1 MQPDDTQSSP
11 RFSLV
16 VGGPFHALLHRIG
29 GLAGD
34 GLPRPG
40 AAILLAA
47 LAFAVPALLVVAE
60 AALADAPAGW
70 SFFRDATVYGRY
82 LIATVVLIGTE
93 RYAEG
98 RFELL
103 IHQFRAARIVDDADM
118 PTFQDALALADRRS
132 SSGVA
137 ELLILL
143 FVFGFAG
150 WSTRYA
156 AEIVPMA
163 WEGRVVDGQVV
174 LSWAGLGASLFS
186 SPLFLFLVMRWCWR
200 FVVWTTL
207 LFRLSRLPLA
217 LSPLHPD
224 HCAGLG
230 FLSIYPSIFT
240 GFVFAAS
247 AVIAA
252 TVLKE
257 LSGVELSSE
266 SIGTLLAGWLA
277 IILILFLGPLFVFV
291 PVLRDVRERALLEYG
306 RLTHQH
312 HLAFHR
318 KWLDLG
324 RDGGELLGSSDTSS
338 LADLTTSVALVHDI
352 RVVPIDRFALVQ
364 LIGATCLP
372 LMAVVATRIPISELA
387 RRILLGIL

>member
-1 MQPDDTQSSP
+1 MQPDETRSSP

-16 VGGPFHALLHRIG
+16 VGGPFHALLRRVG

-47 LAFAVPALLVVAE
+47 LAWVLPALLVVAE
-60 AALADAPAGW
+60 ATLADAPAGW
-70 SFFRDATVYGRY
+70 SFFGDATVYGRY

-103 IHQFRAARIVDDADM
+103 IHQFRAARIIGEADT
-118 PTFQDALALADRRS
+118 PAFQSALALADRRS
-132 SSGVA
+132 SSSLA

-143 FVFGFAG
+143 FVLGFAG

-163 WEGRVVDGQVV
+163 WEGRVVAGTVV

-186 SPLFLFLVMRWCWR
+186 SPFFLFLVLRWCWR

-207 LFRLSRLPLA
+207 LFQLSRLPLA

-224 HCAGLG
+224 RCAGLG

-247 AVIAA
+247 SVIAA
-252 TVLKE
+252 TLLKE
-257 LSGVELSSE
+257 LTGVDLSSE

-277 IILILFLGPLFVFV
+277 ILSILFLGPLFVFA

-318 KWLDLG
+318 KWLDSA
-324 RDGGELLGSSDTSS
+324 RDGGELLASPDASS
-338 LADLTTSVALVHDI
+338 LSDLTASVALVHEI
-352 RVVPIDRFALVQ
+352 RVVPIDRFTLVQ
-364 LIGATCLP
+364 LIGAAGLP
-372 LMAVVATRIPISELA
+372 LMAVVLSRIPLSELA